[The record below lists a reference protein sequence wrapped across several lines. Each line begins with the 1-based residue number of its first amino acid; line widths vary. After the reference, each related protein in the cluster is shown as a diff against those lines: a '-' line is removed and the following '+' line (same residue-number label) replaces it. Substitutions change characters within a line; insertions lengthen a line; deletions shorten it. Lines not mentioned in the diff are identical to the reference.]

1 MSWNIALAVEQEE
14 HHRELRPM
22 VLTRASRGITH
33 SAVIGAGDIV
43 DFSGI
48 HAKITQVVHKHAA
61 AATPEIA
68 PNSVAY
74 ATCDPLTDR
83 EIEVLIGHGFRDGG
97 GAE

>member
-14 HHRELRPM
+14 HQRELRPM
-22 VLTRASRGITH
+22 ILTRASRGITH
-33 SAVIGAGDIV
+33 SATIAAGDIV

-48 HAKITQVVHKHAA
+48 HTRITQVVHKHSA

-74 ATCDPLTDR
+74 ATCDPLSDG

>member
-14 HHRELRPM
+14 HQRELRPM
-22 VLTRASRGITH
+22 ILTRASRGITH
-33 SAVIGAGDIV
+33 SAMIGAGDII

-48 HAKITQVVHKHAA
+48 QVRVNQIIHKHAA
-61 AATPEIA
+61 MSTPEIA

-74 ATCDPLTDR
+74 ATCDPLSDG